1 MSLQTLLIRAGLVIA
16 MLVAAFIGGCVEGRG
31 QVQAKW
37 EIARAEQARLAFDA
51 AMAARAKE
59 KSMNDQLQEAQ
70 HAAAAR
76 EEKLRADYAAA
87 HAAALGLRHTV
98 TALRGDLSRV
108 SAEACRDI
116 AETALDV
123 FSECAGEYRALAE
136 EADRLG
142 SAAQTLTE
150 AWPHDADQ

>member
-1 MSLQTLLIRAGLVIA
+1 MSLQTLLIRACLVVA
-16 MLVAAFIGGCVEGRG
+16 MIVAAFISGCVEGRG

-37 EIARAEQARLAFDA
+37 EVARAEQSRIAFDA

-59 KSMNDQLQEAQ
+59 KQMNDQLQEAQ
-70 HAAAAR
+70 HAAVVR

-87 HAAALGLRHTV
+87 HAAALGLRNTV

-108 SAEACRDI
+108 SAEACRSV
-116 AETALDV
+116 AEAALDV
-123 FSECAGEYRALAE
+123 FSQCADQYREVAE

-142 SAAQTLTE
+142 TAAQTLNE
-150 AWPHDADQ
+150 AWPRDPDQ